1 MRTRSILFAALLA
14 SAALPAWADEPGF
27 ALVCI
32 GTATDYPVHF
42 EFRWDGGEWEST
54 SVAPGGWKLATW
66 PYADG
71 GRASPTPQVRYDDDL
86 GDDVHRVVTDLTVY
100 AASTRDCEGEG
111 ATYDFH
117 ERDGELF
124 IGSAD

>member
-1 MRTRSILFAALLA
+1 MRTRSILLAALLA
-14 SAALPAWADEPGF
+14 TVLPAQADEPRF

-32 GTATDYPVHF
+32 GTVTDYPVNF
-42 EFRWDGGEWEST
+42 DFRWEGGDWEAT

-66 PYADG
+66 PYTDEDT
-71 GRASPTPQVRYDDDL
+71 RAPTPQVRYDDDL
-86 GDDVHRVVTDLTVY
+86 GDDVHRVVTDLSVY
-100 AASTRDCEGEG
+100 AADTEDCEGEG